1 MHSQRSLLNQA
12 PTLKDNSRKNDHLDP
27 QEVLNTTISE
37 LTSFSKSN
45 YYDLKPHAREQLKR
59 IIDQLNNATGTINF
73 SSLKRW
79 DILEKELSRVSKE
92 HIKTV
97 GFSPHGYFV
106 EIVKLQEGIKYPDYS
121 KFGYVNYTIK

>member
-1 MHSQRSLLNQA
+1 MHLQRSLLNQD
-12 PTLKDNSRKNDHLDP
+12 PILNDHSRKSDHLDE
-27 QEVLNTTISE
+27 QEVFNASISE
-37 LTSFSKSN
+37 LTAFSKSN

-92 HIKTV
+92 YLEKE

-106 EIVKLQEGIKYPDYS
+106 EIVKLQDGTRYPDYS
-121 KFGYVNYTIK
+121 KFGYVNFTIK